1 MAKVDIVEKDK
12 GKMLLEIEYEPL
24 AKLLALSFRI
34 LGIMLTLF
42 FFFAFQSYIVKIIS
56 ILVVLFFILDFLGIL
71 LFQKLIF
78 MDSGIKLL
86 FNSVV
91 KNKYFEYSV
100 LKVMKS
106 NGKLGGGTIAFYN
119 GSKKYLNF
127 FDSIDLLPIRKDEV
141 LQMKEILIKKNVI
154 KGDENEWID

>member
-106 NGKLGGGTIAFYN
+106 NGRLGGGTIAFYN
-119 GSKKYLNF
+119 SSKKYLNF
-127 FDSIDLLPIRKDEV
+127 FNCIDLLPIRKDEV

-154 KGDENEWID
+154 KGDEYEWID